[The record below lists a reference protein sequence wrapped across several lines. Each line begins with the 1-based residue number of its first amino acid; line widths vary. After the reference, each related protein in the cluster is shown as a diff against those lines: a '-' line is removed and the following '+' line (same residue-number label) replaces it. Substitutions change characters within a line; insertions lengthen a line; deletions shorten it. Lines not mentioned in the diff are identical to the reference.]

1 MGSAQQS
8 TGRARSAEH
17 ATVLVIGTALATL
30 SSAVIPLTVVR
41 LLGKADVASLL
52 ALLLV
57 YDTVALILTSG
68 FPQTLMYQLAS
79 RNAPARRAITYRS
92 VGVLS
97 SLGALAGVVLAG
109 IGFCADHLLVSLT
122 GESATSLRPLLLFA
136 LLPVV
141 DLPSRLLPNLLVA
154 EGHSRP
160 VAIIG
165 VLRALSNSL
174 AVLIPVAL
182 GLGVWMVATCYVA
195 VGVLRSTALL
205 VLVLRFLYKSVPTAS
220 SPLSRRQLLSFALPL
235 GATDIVS
242 MLNQQLDRYL
252 ILFTFPAAGFAI
264 YQAGAWQVPIVNDVP
279 YQVGT
284 AYAPRFAELCKT
296 GRAREAVAL
305 WGLTIKKVSLIV
317 LPVMTIFVIAAE
329 EVMELLFTSAYL
341 DAAPV
346 FRLYSIL
353 TLGRV
358 AAFGTMIVA
367 AGRPQLVLQAAL
379 LSFGSNFL
387 LSVPLVLTVGFLGP
401 ALGTVLAFLPTVVF
415 YCWCISRASGVPL
428 RDVFP
433 LGNFTRV
440 ALVVAATA
448 VPAVLFKWQSSFG
461 PAPTLGGVSLILL
474 GGFAVLGTLTGQVER
489 EDWRFLFDRI
499 RPKRGH
505 GTKAE
510 RVI

>member
-8 TGRARSAEH
+8 VGRPRSAEH

-30 SSAVIPLTVVR
+30 SSAIIPLAVVR

-57 YDTVALILTSG
+57 YDTVALLFTSG

-79 RNAPARRAITYRS
+79 RDAPERRAIAYRS
-92 VGVLS
+92 VGVLTT
-97 SLGALAGVVLAG
+97 LGCLAGVVLAG
-109 IGFCADHLLVSLT
+109 IGLGADALLVSLT
-122 GESATSLRPLLLFA
+122 GESATSLRPLLVFA

-165 VLRALSNSL
+165 VVRALSNSL
-174 AVLIPVAL
+174 AVLVPVAL
-182 GLGVWMVATCYVA
+182 GLGVWAVATCYVA
-195 VGVLRSTALL
+195 VGLLRAAALL
-205 VLVLRFLYKSVPTAS
+205 VIVLRLLYRDVPAAP
-220 SPLSRRQLLSFALPL
+220 SPLSRRRLLSFALPL
-235 GATDIVS
+235 GATDIVA

-252 ILFTFPAAGFAI
+252 ILFSFPAAGFAI
-264 YQAGAWQVPIVNDVP
+264 YQAGAWQVPVVNDVP

-284 AYAPRFAELCKT
+284 AYAPRFADLFKN
-296 GRAREAVAL
+296 GKAREAVEL
-305 WGLTIKKVSLIV
+305 WGTTIKKVSLIV
-317 LPVMTIFVIAAE
+317 LPVMTVFVVAAE
-329 EVMELLFTSAYL
+329 EVMELLFTRAYL

-346 FRLYSIL
+346 FRLYSVL

-379 LSFGSNFL
+379 LSFGSNL
-387 LSVPLVLTVGFLGP
+387 LISVPLVLTIGFLGP
-401 ALGTVLAFLPTVVF
+401 ALGTVIAFLPTVVF
-415 YCWCISRASGVPL
+415 YCWCISRASAVPL

-433 LGNFTRV
+433 LGKFARV
-440 ALVVAATA
+440 GLVVAAAAT
-448 VPAVLFKWQSSFG
+448 PAVLFKWQSALG
-461 PAPTLGGVSLILL
+461 PGATLAGVSLLL
-474 GGFAVLGTLTGQVER
+474 LMSYAALGTLSGQIEHD
-489 EDWRFLFDRI
+489 DWRFVLNRFRAK
-499 RPKRGH
+499 RPHETGSR
-505 GTKAE
+505 AS
-510 RVI
+510 